1 MGAEAGGGAGTG
13 TDAGTAGSSALLP
26 ALLLTGARLADGRAV
41 DVRLWGERI
50 EAVGAVGSLSAP
62 ERLDLRGYLLL
73 PAPAEPHAHLDEAF
87 TGDDRVG
94 ARGEGRAGGD
104 EVRRQITE
112 AALTYLGYGA
122 TALRT
127 QILVSEETGLARL
140 DAALQAARDLRG
152 LVDCQITVL
161 PGRFTDAV
169 PTAESERRSLA
180 LLRDGLRAGAHA
192 LGGRLTEAPGPP
204 ADRPARLAAHLAA
217 LVALA
222 RELDRPLDL
231 HGAAGLTS
239 APASAVGARAA
250 ELPPG
255 SILCLDGSMPP
266 ASALARSG
274 AGVVVLPAAGR
285 CAGGAPRTTS
295 GFDPASVLPLLEAG
309 VPVAAGSGTLR
320 DTVCPVGRA
329 DPLETAFLLSAATG
343 LSAAEAYAAV
353 SSTARA
359 MLGLTPGQI
368 RAGDPAELVAVRGES
383 LTAALSGGH
392 SRVVIHR
399 GRVVSRT
406 SAVRE
411 YADTTA
417 AAVPRQGRPGPA

>member
-13 TDAGTAGSSALLP
+13 ADAGTAGSSALQP

-50 EAVGAVGSLSAP
+50 EAVGAIGSLSAP

-87 TGDDRVG
+87 TGDGG
-94 ARGEGRAGGD
+94 APCNAGGSANAGGSGGD
-104 EVRRQITE
+104 ELRRRITE

-127 QILVSEETGLARL
+127 QILVSDETGLARL
-140 DAALQAARDLRG
+140 EAALQAARDLRG

-161 PGRFTDAV
+161 PGRSTAGVPAASAV
-169 PTAESERRSLA
+169 ESEHQALA
-180 LLRDGLRAGAHA
+180 LLRDGLGAGAHA
-192 LGGRLTEAPGPP
+192 LGGRLTEAPDPP
-204 ADRPARLAAHLAA
+204 AHLAA

-222 RELDRPLDL
+222 REYERPLDL
-231 HGAAGLTS
+231 HGTAGMDAPAAGTGR
-239 APASAVGARAA
+239 AAA

-255 SILCLDGSMPP
+255 SMLCLDGPPPP
-266 ASALARSG
+266 AAALARSG

-285 CAGGAPRTTS
+285 CAGGPPRTVS
-295 GFDPASVLPLLEAG
+295 GFDPASVRALVEEG
-309 VPVAAGSGTLR
+309 IPVAAGSGVLR
-320 DTVCPVGRA
+320 DVVCPVGRA
-329 DPLETAFLLSAATG
+329 DPLETAFLMSAATG

-353 SSTARA
+353 SSTPRA